1 MGTEEMNHNCIFC
14 DWSTREIILEDEYA
28 VAFYDAFPVNPG
40 HVLVIPK
47 KHVADFFDLD
57 AELQS
62 ACLQLLNRAK
72 VIVHERFAP
81 DGYNIGINAGA
92 AAGQTIFHV
101 HFHLIPRYL
110 GDIPEPRGGVRG
122 VIPDRRSY

>member
-1 MGTEEMNHNCIFC
+1 MGTEKVNQPCIFC
-14 DWSTREIILEDEYA
+14 DWSSREILLEDEHA

-57 AELQS
+57 EELQS
-62 ACLQLLNRAK
+62 ACLQLLNRVK
-72 VIVHERFAP
+72 LIVDEQYAP